1 MMCTSPATEA
11 YRKRRTI
18 GLSALLMV
26 AGFATEIGAYA
37 ERRMR
42 PRQPIPYAVRARGG
56 LPPVA
61 YYGRPLYGGY
71 RRSYGYGPRLYSG
84 RGFYGYAPRRYGY
97 RSYGY
102 RSYGYRPYGYR
113 IWR

>member
-1 MMCTSPATEA
+1 M
-11 YRKRRTI
+11 KR
-18 GLSALLMV
+18 LSIILAALLMV
-26 AGFATEIGAYA
+26 AGFAAETGAFA

-61 YYGRPLYGGY
+61 YYGRPLYGRYYG
-71 RRSYGYGPRLYSG
+71 GYGRS
-84 RGFYGYAPRRYGY
+84 YGYAPRRYGY

-102 RSYGYRPYGYR
+102 RSYGYRNYGYR
-113 IWR
+113 SYGYRRWR